1 MLNENDEY
9 KGLRLYLIQ
18 FHRTE
23 LDVSHDLYNLPE
35 HEKSKLDDIFFK
47 SILYYEDTFR
57 EFNCLALTT
66 EYDMNKF
73 TDYLYSNIIPY
84 ICKDMTNN
92 VITNNIDI
100 EAYLIKN
107 IRNNFDFSE
116 FISIIESWIKSNLE
130 LDMVLDMINEKGIDS
145 LRKIDYEFLKSF

>member
-1 MLNENDEY
+1 
-9 KGLRLYLIQ
+9 
-18 FHRTE
+18 
-23 LDVSHDLYNLPE
+23 
-35 HEKSKLDDIFFK
+35 
-47 SILYYEDTFR
+47 
-57 EFNCLALTT
+57 
-66 EYDMNKF
+66 MNKF

-92 VITNNIDI
+92 VIANNIDI

-130 LDMVLDMINEKGIDS
+130 IDMVLDMINEKGIDS